1 MDVNGLACMI
11 SLLIGFFMGELA
23 GTIYVKRE
31 ITDLENKYI
40 DLINELADKYEQM
53 LEEAYK

>member
-1 MDVNGLACMI
+1 MMA
-11 SLLIGFFMGELA
+11 LLIGFFIGELV
-23 GTIYVKRE
+23 GTRYVQRE

-40 DLINELADKYEQM
+40 DLVNDLADKYEQM

>member
-1 MDVNGLACMI
+1 MDINILFCMMA
-11 SLLIGFFMGELA
+11 LLIGFFIGELV
-23 GTIYVKRE
+23 GTRYVQRE

-40 DLINELADKYEQM
+40 DLVNDLADKYEQM